1 MCLHGLGRNTG
12 LTSVQQLQKAQNMKQ
27 KAGNN
32 IRMQVTTSGC
42 RKRTHVLLTSTA
54 LSPWGCSSKQGNRF
68 CNTAGKNPDLSG
80 RIMWKSCWRWKQP
93 SKPRTKARGL
103 TFLLQERDE
112 KLSHSCT
119 QSLAGGSRNHMVTKA
134 ANPWKDRILSVVP
147 KLPARHL
154 KPIKNDPSHFNPCTD
169 ISFSCHYIWMSHP
182 PCTTLPDLCLHF
194 HSGYKS
200 SSSHKIFGLPA
211 NYY

>member
-1 MCLHGLGRNTG
+1 MDWEETQGSHQFSNCKKHRTWNR
-12 LTSVQQLQKAQNMKQ
+12 K
-27 KAGNN
+27 
-32 IRMQVTTSGC
+32 QVTTSGC

-80 RIMWKSCWRWKQP
+80 IIMWKSCWRWKQP

-119 QSLAGGSRNHMVTKA
+119 QSLAGGPRNHMVTKA

-147 KLPARHL
+147 KLPAQHL